1 MNYAES
7 LRKELADKNANIVAT
22 RFEPNRDKILKPIAE
37 GIKRIGYVSI
47 DTSGYD
53 TSSYEGRIASSA
65 AGWLKNSD
73 LDAFANWLTK
83 EGFRVTREWWGMST
97 NGLPDMLKIRL

>member
-37 GIKRIGYVSI
+37 GIKRIGYVCI

-73 LDAFANWLTK
+73 LEAFANWLTK
-83 EGFRVTREWWGMST
+83 EGFRVTQQWWGMST
-97 NGLPDMLKIRL
+97 NGLPDMLKICL